1 MSVATHLGIDLA
13 DYDRRIRSFIPDYET
28 MLSVAAD
35 AVPADARV
43 IVDLGVGTGA
53 LGARCLSRAT
63 RARVVGVDLDEG
75 MMAMAATRL
84 ADRGSFV
91 TGSFLRAAIPRCDA
105 VVASLALHHVRTRPS
120 KAALYRRIKKAL
132 KPNGRAI
139 IVDCLPSRQPALA
152 RVQHAAWRAHM
163 RRAYSRKACQRYFD
177 AWAREDVY
185 MPIDV
190 ELELMRAAG
199 LRSDILWRNGAF
211 AVLVGL

>member
-28 MLSVAAD
+28 MLSVAAE
-35 AVPADARV
+35 AVPADARL

-53 LGARCLSRAT
+53 LAARCLSRAT

-75 MMAMAATRL
+75 MLAMAATRL
-84 ADRGSFV
+84 ADRASFV

-105 VVASLALHHVRTRPS
+105 VVASLALHHVRTRRS

-163 RRAYSRKACQRYFD
+163 QRAYSRKACQRYFD
-177 AWAREDVY
+177 AWGREDVY

-190 ELELMRAAG
+190 ELQLMRAAG

-211 AVLVGL
+211 AVLIGL